1 MTCSRK
7 EHTVRFLVAS
17 LLAAAVFAPAAL
29 ADPPDVVTHTNFDS
43 TRTIDVCGFPVVL
56 HSEGVFTVWNYL
68 DENGN
73 VIRQRLHVERAFT
86 VTWSNPANGKSI
98 SSVLGGPVFNVFGP
112 DGSLTQT
119 VAGRERLFIARG
131 EGPIASQV
139 GRIVFVVDA
148 EGNETVP
155 FVAGQ
160 WDLDITPELCAYLA

>member
-1 MTCSRK
+1 MR
-7 EHTVRFLVAS
+7 
-17 LLAAAVFAPAAL
+17 LLAALLVDAAVFAPAAL
-29 ADPPDVVTHTNFDS
+29 ADPPDVVTHTDFDS
-43 TRTIDVCGFPVVL
+43 TRTIGVCGFPVVL

-68 DENGN
+68 DESGN
-73 VIRQRLHVERAFT
+73 VVRQRLHVERAFT

-98 SSVLGGPVFNVFGP
+98 SSVLGGPVFNVFTA
-112 DGSLTQT
+112 DGGLIQT

-148 EGNETVP
+148 AGNETVP